1 MVSSTE
7 QKVGAVMVVGGGIAG
22 MQASL
27 DLADSG
33 MQVYMVEAAPCIGG
47 KMAQLDKTFPTNDCA
62 MCTMAPKLV
71 ECGRHL
77 NIQIMSTSELVELRG
92 EAGNFTAVVR
102 HKPRYV
108 DVNKCT
114 ACGDCA
120 AKCPVTLPNAFNEGL
135 GTRTAIYK
143 LYPQGVP
150 NAYAIDKKGTGPCKD
165 ACPAGCNPQG
175 YMMLVKE
182 RRYADAYRLIR
193 EALPFPGICGRICSR
208 FCEEKCNRAL
218 LDGPVAAMHVK
229 RFVTDW
235 TITNRTP
242 EQLPRPAERR
252 YDEKVAV
259 VGAGPAGMTAALD
272 LTRLGYGVTVLEALP
287 CAGGMMRYGIPEY
300 RLPRE
305 VIQQE
310 VDDILA
316 EGVELRCNTRV
327 DSVDELLAQGY
338 QAVFL
343 SIGSHKSNRL
353 EIPGEDLPGVL
364 KAVDFL
370 RTVSLGEKVQVG
382 PRVVVVGGGFTAVD
396 AARTSLRLGASQV
409 DMVYRRSR
417 VEMGAH
423 PEEIA
428 DMEREG
434 GTLHILAGP
443 VRVIERAGRAAGVE
457 FVRMQLGEPDARGRR
472 RPVPIP
478 GSEFAIECDTVIA
491 AIGQGPESSFL
502 ADAEGIEVGRGGT
515 VAVDQE
521 TLATGRP
528 GVFAGGDLVTGA
540 GYVVQAIASGH
551 QAAQSIHRHLRG
563 LELRQPAAVTA
574 PAVKM
579 SQAELL
585 TRELSGGLK
594 RTPPRPMP
602 ERQPEERVRDFGEVY
617 LGYDEATAIA
627 EAERCLSCGIC
638 SECRECE
645 LACQAKA
652 INHDDQERLEEVQ
665 VGAVVLATG
674 YQLFDARLRE
684 EYGLGR
690 YPNVVSSMQFERIL
704 SASGPTTGHIVRP
717 SDHQE
722 PKRIAWL
729 QCVGSRDQE
738 NKYCSSVCCMYAT
751 KEAILTKEHAP
762 ATDCSVFLMDMRSF
776 SKGYTGYFERARDR
790 YGVNYIRC
798 RASALKEDPATH
810 EILMRYQT
818 EDGQIVTER
827 FDMAVLSAG
836 ITQNAATR
844 QMATDLGVEVDEYGF
859 VRTPAFQP
867 LDTTREGVFVC
878 GALAA
883 PKDIP
888 ETVMQAS
895 GAAAQCLALL
905 SDVRG
910 TRVRDKEYPPERD
923 ISQEELRV
931 GVFIC
936 HCGSNIAGVV
946 DVQNVA
952 AYIRTLPNVVHVET
966 NLYTCADDSLHR
978 LKDQIREKG
987 INRVIVSSCTPRTHE
1002 PLFQETIREVGLNP
1016 FLFEM
1021 ANIRD
1026 QCSWVHGNDHHAAT
1040 EKAKELVRMAV
1051 ARARLLEP
1059 LSKQSLSLSHRALV
1073 LGGGVAGMTSALD
1086 LGRMGFPVTLVER
1099 EKDLGGWLRHS
1110 YTTVDGR
1117 DTRAFLRTLI
1127 EQVQNQPNI
1136 DVLTETAMVKSG
1148 GFLGN
1153 FKSTVRQATKFGTF
1167 DVEVEHGVTVV
1178 ATGSREYRGQEY
1190 FLGED
1195 TRVLTQGDL
1204 EQVLHEQ
1211 PAKVVEAKSIVML
1224 QCVKPPDGQN
1234 YCSRTCCA
1242 DAVKNALKVKEIN
1255 PSARVYVLYKDMVT
1269 YGFLEKHYTAAR
1281 EKGVIFIRYKEG
1293 DEPQARVEN
1302 GQLVVETY
1310 EMILGRRIVLRPDLL
1325 VLSTA
1330 ILPAEG
1336 AHEISEALKVHLGLD
1351 GFFLEAHVKLRP
1363 VDLGSDG
1370 IFVAGTAHYP
1380 KTLEES
1386 IAHATASAGRAA
1398 TILTRERLSVGG
1410 AVAHVDPD
1418 KCAACLTCVR
1428 VCPYNVPFIN
1438 EKGVAEIQVASCQG
1452 CGTCAGECPA
1462 KAVQLMHYR
1471 DAQMLAKTEA
1481 LLQDLLDLS
1490 SESQEL
1496 APA

>member
-7 QKVGAVMVVGGGIAG
+7 QKVGAVVVVGGGIAG

-27 DLADSG
+27 DLAESG

-108 DVNKCT
+108 DVSKCT
-114 ACGDCA
+114 GCGDCA
-120 AKCPVTLPNAFNEGL
+120 AKCPVSVPNAFNEGL
-135 GTRTAIYK
+135 GTRKAVYK

-175 YMMLVKE
+175 YMMLVRE

-193 EALPFPGICGRICSR
+193 EALPFPGICGRICNR

-218 LDGPVAAMHVK
+218 LDGPVGAMHVK

-235 TITNRTP
+235 TIANRTP
-242 EQLPRPAERR
+242 EQLPRRAERR

-259 VGAGPAGMTAALD
+259 VGAGPAGLTAALD
-272 LTRLGYGVTVLEALP
+272 LARLGYGVTVLEALP

-343 SIGSHKSNRL
+343 GIGSHKSNRL

-370 RTVSLGEKVQVG
+370 RAVSLGEKVQVG

-396 AARTSLRLGASQV
+396 AARTSLRLGAGQV

-428 DMEREG
+428 DLEHEG
-434 GTLHILAGP
+434 GNLHILAGP
-443 VRVIERAGRAAGVE
+443 VRVIERDGRAAGVE

-472 RPVPIP
+472 LPVPVP
-478 GSEFAIECDTVIA
+478 GSEFVIECDTVIA

-502 ADAEGIEVGRGGT
+502 VGAEGIKVGRGGT
-515 VAVDQE
+515 VTVDQD

-551 QAAQSIHRHLRG
+551 RAAQSIHRHLRG

-574 PAVKM
+574 PVVKM
-579 SQAELL
+579 TAAELL
-585 TRELSGGLK
+585 TRELSGDLK
-594 RTPPRPMP
+594 RTPPRPLP
-602 ERQPEERVRDFGEVY
+602 ERPPEERARDFGEVY

-627 EAERCLSCGIC
+627 EAQRCLSCGVC

-645 LACQAKA
+645 IACQAKA

-665 VGAVVLATG
+665 VGAVVLAIG

-684 EYGLGR
+684 EFGLGR
-690 YPNVVSSMQFERIL
+690 YPNVVSSMQYERLL
-704 SASGPTTGHIVRP
+704 SASGPTSGHVARP
-717 SDHQE
+717 SDHKE
-722 PKRIAWL
+722 PKRVAWL
-729 QCVGSRDQE
+729 QCIGSRDQQ

-751 KEAILTKEHAP
+751 KEAILTKEHGP
-762 ATDCSVFLMDMRSF
+762 DTECSVFLMDMRAF

-790 YGVNYIRC
+790 YGVEYIRC
-798 RASALKEDPATH
+798 RASSLKEDPANND
-810 EILMRYQT
+810 ILVRYQS
-818 EDGQIVTER
+818 EDGQMLTER
-827 FDMAVLSAG
+827 FDMMVLSAG
-836 ITQNAATR
+836 ITQNAGAR
-844 QMATDLGVEVDEYGF
+844 QLAENLEVEVDEYGF
-859 VRTPAFQP
+859 CRTPAFRP
-867 LDTTREGVFVC
+867 LDTSREGVYVC
-878 GALAA
+878 GAFSA

-888 ETVMQAS
+888 ETVLQAS

-905 SDVRG
+905 AEARG
-910 TRVRDKEYPPERD
+910 TRVREKEYPPERD
-923 ISQEELRV
+923 VATEVPRV

-936 HCGSNIAGVV
+936 HCGSNIAGVI
-946 DVQNVA
+946 DVEEVA
-952 AYIRTLPNVVHVET
+952 AYIRTLPSVVHVET
-966 NLYTCADDSLHR
+966 NLYTCSDDSLNR
-978 LKDQIREKG
+978 IKDHILEHG

-1040 EKAKELVRMAV
+1040 EKAKDLVRMAV

-1059 LSKQSLSLSHRALV
+1059 LSKESLSLSHRALV
-1073 LGGGVAGMTSALD
+1073 IGGGASGLTAALT
-1086 LGRMGFPVTLVER
+1086 LGRMGFPVTLIER
-1099 EKDLGGWLRHS
+1099 EKQLGGWLNHS
-1110 YTTVDGR
+1110 YSAVDGS
-1117 DTRAFLRTLI
+1117 DTRPFLRGLI
-1127 EQVQNQPNI
+1127 EQVQALPNV
-1136 DVLTETAMVKSG
+1136 DLLLDTKMVKSG

-1153 FKSTVRQATKFGTF
+1153 FKTTVRQETKFGAF
-1167 DVEVEHGVTVV
+1167 DTEFEHGVTVV
-1178 ATGSREYRGQEY
+1178 ATGGREYRGQEY

-1195 TRVLTQGDL
+1195 TRVLTQSDL
-1204 EQVLHEQ
+1204 ERLSYEEPERVRQ
-1211 PAKVVEAKSIVML
+1211 AKSIVML
-1224 QCVKPPDGQN
+1224 QCVKPPDAQS

-1242 DAVKNALKVKEIN
+1242 DAVKNALKIKELN
-1255 PSARVYVLYKDMVT
+1255 PAARIYVLYKDMVT

-1293 DEPQARVEN
+1293 DEPKARLE
-1302 GQLVVETY
+1302 GDSLVVETY
-1310 EMILGRRIVLRPDLL
+1310 EMILDRRIVLRPDLL

-1330 ILPAEG
+1330 TLPAEG
-1336 AHEISEALKVHLGLD
+1336 ANEISEALKVHLGLD
-1351 GFFLEAHVKLRP
+1351 GFFLEAHVKMRP
-1363 VDLGSDG
+1363 VDLATEG

-1380 KTLEES
+1380 KTLDES
-1386 IAHATASAGRAA
+1386 IAQATAAAGRAA
-1398 TILTRERLSVGG
+1398 TILSRERLSVGG
-1410 AVAHVDPD
+1410 AVAHVDPE

-1428 VCPYNVPFIN
+1428 VCPYNAPFVN
-1438 EKGVAEIQVASCQG
+1438 EQGVAEILVASCQG
-1452 CGTCAGECPA
+1452 CGTCTGECPA

-1471 DAQMLAKTEA
+1471 DVQMLAKTEA
-1481 LLQDLLDLS
+1481 LLQALLD
-1490 SESQEL
+1490 ESGSGKEL

>member
-7 QKVGAVMVVGGGIAG
+7 QKVGAVLVVGGGIAG

-27 DLADSG
+27 DLAETG
-33 MQVYMVEAAPCIGG
+33 MQVYLVEAAPCIGG

-71 ECGRHL
+71 ECSRHL

-108 DVNKCT
+108 DVSKCT
-114 ACGDCA
+114 GCGDCA
-120 AKCPVTLPNAFNEGL
+120 AKCPVSVPNAFNEGL
-135 GTRTAIYK
+135 GTRKAVYK

-150 NAYAIDKKGTGPCKD
+150 NAYAIDKLGTGPCKD

-208 FCEEKCNRAL
+208 FCEEQCNRAL
-218 LDGPVAAMHVK
+218 LDGPVSAMHVK
-229 RFVTDW
+229 RFVSDW
-235 TITNRTP
+235 AMANRKA
-242 EQLPRPAERR
+242 EQLPKPAERR
-252 YDEKVAV
+252 YGEKVAI
-259 VGAGPAGMTAALD
+259 VGAGPAGLTAALD
-272 LTRLGYGVTVLEALP
+272 LARLGYGVTVLEALP
-287 CAGGMMRYGIPEY
+287 EAGGMMRYGIPEY

-305 VIQQE
+305 VIRQE
-310 VDDILA
+310 VEDILA

-327 DSVDELLAQGY
+327 ESVDQLLAQGY

-353 EIPGEDLPGVL
+353 QIPGEDLPGVL
-364 KAVDFL
+364 KAADFL
-370 RTVSLGEKVQVG
+370 RAVSLGEKVEVG

-396 AARTSLRLGASQV
+396 AARTSLRLGATKV

-428 DMEREG
+428 DLEREG
-434 GTLHILAGP
+434 GKLHILAGP
-443 VRVIERAGRAAGVE
+443 VRVIERDGRAAGVE
-457 FVRMQLGEPDARGRR
+457 LVRMQLGEPDTRGRR

-478 GSEFAIECDTVIA
+478 GSEFVIECDSVIA
-491 AIGQGPESSFL
+491 AIGQGPESGFL
-502 ADAEGIEVGRGGT
+502 AGAAGINVGRGGT
-515 VAVDQE
+515 VAVDPD

-528 GVFAGGDLVTGA
+528 GVFAGGDLVSGA
-540 GYVVQAIASGH
+540 GFVVQAIASGH
-551 QAAQSIHRHLRG
+551 KAAQSIHRYLRG
-563 LELRQPAAVTA
+563 QDVRRPAVVGA
-574 PAVKM
+574 PVVKM
-579 SQAELL
+579 SAAELL
-585 TRELSGGLK
+585 ARELSGELK
-594 RTPPRPMP
+594 RTPPRPLP
-602 ERQPEERVRDFGEVY
+602 ERSPQERVRDFGEVY
-617 LGYDEATAIA
+617 LGYDEAAAIA
-627 EAERCLSCGIC
+627 EAERCLSCGVC
-638 SECRECE
+638 SECGECA

-684 EYGLGR
+684 EFGLGR
-690 YPNVVSSMQFERIL
+690 YANVVSSMQFERLL
-704 SASGPTTGHIVRP
+704 SASGPTSGHIVRP
-717 SDHQE
+717 SDHEE

-729 QCVGSRDQE
+729 QCIGSRDQE

-762 ATDCSVFLMDMRSF
+762 ETDCSVFLMDMRSF

-790 YGVNYIRC
+790 YGVDYIRC
-798 RASALKEDPATH
+798 RASSLKEDPATGD
-810 EILMRYQT
+810 ILVRYQT
-818 EDGQIVTER
+818 EDGQILTER
-827 FDMAVLSAG
+827 FNLVVLSAG
-836 ITQNAATR
+836 VTQNAAAR
-844 QMATDLGVEVDEYGF
+844 EMAARLGVEVDEYGF
-859 VRTPAFQP
+859 IRTPAFRP
-867 LDTTREGVFVC
+867 LDTSREGVYVC
-878 GALAA
+878 GALSA

-905 SDVRG
+905 AEARG
-910 TRVRDKEYPPERD
+910 SRVREKQYPPERD
-923 ISQEELRV
+923 VSAEEPRV

-936 HCGSNIAGVV
+936 HCGSNIAGVI
-946 DVQNVA
+946 DVKDVA
-952 AYIRTLPNVVHVET
+952 AYVSTLPSVVHVET
-966 NLYTCADDSLHR
+966 NLYTCADDSLNR
-978 LKDQIREKG
+978 IKEQIQAHG
-987 INRVIVSSCTPRTHE
+987 INRVVVSSCTPRTHE

-1026 QCSWVHGNDHHAAT
+1026 QCSWVHGDDHRAAT
-1040 EKAKELVRMAV
+1040 EKAKELVRMSV

-1059 LSKQSLSLSHRALV
+1059 LTKESLSLSHGALV
-1073 LGGGVAGMTSALD
+1073 IGGGVSGLTAALT
-1086 LGRMGFPVTLVER
+1086 LGRIGFPVTLIER
-1099 EKDLGGWLRHS
+1099 EKELGGWVRRS
-1110 YTTVDGR
+1110 YSTTDGS
-1117 DTRAFLRTLI
+1117 DTRPFLRGLI
-1127 EQVQNQPNI
+1127 EQVRSLPNI
-1136 DVLTETAMVKSG
+1136 DVLLETSLVKTS

-1153 FKSTVRQATKFGTF
+1153 FKTTVRQETRFGTF
-1167 DVEVEHGVTVV
+1167 DTEIEHGVTVV
-1178 ATGSREYRGQEY
+1178 ATGGREYRGHEY

-1195 TRVLTQGDL
+1195 TRVLTQSDL
-1204 EQVLHEQ
+1204 ERLSYEQ
-1211 PAKVVEAKSIVML
+1211 PEKLQQSKSLVML
-1224 QCVKPPDGQN
+1224 QCVKPPDGQS

-1242 DAVKNALKVKEIN
+1242 DAVKNALKIKELN
-1255 PSARVYVLYKDMVT
+1255 PSARVYILYKDMVT
-1269 YGFLEKHYTAAR
+1269 YGFLEKQYTAAR

-1293 DEPQARVEN
+1293 DEPKARLE
-1302 GQLVVETY
+1302 GDSLVVETY

-1330 ILPAEG
+1330 TLPAEG
-1336 AHEISEALKVHLGLD
+1336 AHDISEALKVHLGLD

-1363 VDLGSDG
+1363 VDLPTDG

-1380 KTLEES
+1380 KALEES
-1386 IAHATASAGRAA
+1386 IAQATAAAGRAA
-1398 TILTRERLSVGG
+1398 TILSRERLSVGG
-1410 AVAHVDPD
+1410 AVAHVDPEL
-1418 KCAACLTCVR
+1418 CAACLTCVR

-1438 EKGVAEIQVASCQG
+1438 EKGVAEILVASCQG

-1471 DAQMLAKTEA
+1471 DVQMLAKTEA
-1481 LLQDLLDLS
+1481 LLRALLD
-1490 SESQEL
+1490 ESGSGKKL